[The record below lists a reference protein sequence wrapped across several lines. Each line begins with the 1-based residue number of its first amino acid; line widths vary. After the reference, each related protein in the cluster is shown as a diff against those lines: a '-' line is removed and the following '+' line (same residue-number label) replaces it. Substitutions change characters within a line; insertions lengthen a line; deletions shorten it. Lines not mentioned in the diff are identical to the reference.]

1 MKDTINFKCRNC
13 GHKYNVQIYPVINL
27 NEEQNKS
34 LMDGLFTMN
43 IFHTTCPECEVTQPL
58 LYNCLVIE
66 VFRKYIIYFCSKNDK
81 VDINLLE
88 MYLQKIYPDMWE
100 KFDKS
105 RIVYSPIDLIE
116 TINIFD
122 FNLNDKVIK
131 EIKKTLLASSANHDF
146 VYFSK
151 MVNTSLIFHAINTTD
166 KTVKPIEMS
175 VDMSVYNQ
183 TIDSTGITPEKEVQ
197 HFQVI

>member
-1 MKDTINFKCRNC
+1 MKDTINFKCRHC
-13 GHKYNVQIYPVINL
+13 GHKYDVQIYPVINL
-27 NEEQNKS
+27 NKEQNS
-34 LMDGLFTMN
+34 ELMDGLFTMN
-43 IFHTTCPECEVTQPL
+43 IFHTTCPECEITQPI

-66 VFRKYIIYFCSKNDK
+66 VFRKYIVYLCSKTDK
-81 VDINLLE
+81 VDITLLE

-122 FNLNDKVIK
+122 FGLNDKVIK
-131 EIKKTLLASSANHDF
+131 EIKTTLLTSLTNHDF
-146 VYFSK
+146 IYFSK
-151 MVNTSLIFHAINTTD
+151 MVNTSLIFHAINSTD
-166 KTVKPIEMS
+166 KTVKPIELS
-175 VDMSVYNQ
+175 ADMSVYNE
-183 TIDSTGITPEKEVQ
+183 TIDKMGIKPEKEVQ